1 MVLAVLLRLVLFSL
15 EHLDG
20 LPDAPLEDGP
30 LVAEAGQT
38 EDDTGHYQGVGQS
51 ED

>member
-1 MVLAVLLRLVLFSL
+1 MALTVLLSLVLFSL

-20 LPDAPLEDGP
+20 LPDAPLENGT

-38 EDDTGHYQGVGQS
+38 EDDTGHYQSVRQC